1 MGRPRSFDESTILDQ
16 ALEVFWARGFEGTSI
31 QDLVDATGLGRASLY
46 GAFGDKQQLF
56 EKVLAHYTSR
66 VDASLRQHDDEATA
80 GAALTRIVRSWVA
93 TACPRTGQ
101 RGCFLLQS
109 GIAAD
114 PDAPFARE
122 VLASTQQRAE
132 KGLEALI
139 RTGQKAGEIPA
150 DRDPRKAARLL
161 VMLQQGLATSARAGW
176 GRTQLQAAADEAV
189 AQLLGRGS

>member
-1 MGRPRSFDESTILDQ
+1 MGRPRSFDESTILDK
-16 ALEVFWARGFEGTSI
+16 ALEVFWERGFEGTSI

-56 EKVLAHYTSR
+56 EKVIAHYIAGI
-66 VDASLRQHDDEATA
+66 DAVVRQRDDETTVSE
-80 GAALTRIVRSWVA
+80 ALTRIVRSWVDN
-93 TACPRTGQ
+93 ACPRTGP
-101 RGCFLLQS
+101 RGCFLIQS
-109 GIAAD
+109 GITAD
-114 PDAPFARE
+114 PATPFARE

-132 KGLEALI
+132 KALEALI
-139 RTGQKAGEIPA
+139 RCGQKAGEIPA

-176 GRTQLQAAADEAV
+176 GRSQLLAAADEAV

>member
-1 MGRPRSFDESTILDQ
+1 MGRPRSFDESTILDK
-16 ALEVFWARGFEGTSI
+16 ALEVFWDRGFEGTSI
-31 QDLVDATGLGRASLY
+31 QDLVDVTGLGRASLY

-66 VDASLRQHDDEATA
+66 IGAEVRQRDDDATVGE
-80 GAALTRIVRSWVA
+80 ALTRVVRGWVA

-109 GIAAD
+109 GISAD
-114 PDAPFARE
+114 PDAPLARE

-132 KGLEALI
+132 KALEALI
-139 RTGQKAGEIPA
+139 RRGQAQGEISA

-161 VMLQQGLATSARAGW
+161 VTLKLGLATSARAGC
-176 GRTQLQAAADEAV
+176 GRSQLQEAADEAV
-189 AQLLGRGS
+189 AQLLGQKS